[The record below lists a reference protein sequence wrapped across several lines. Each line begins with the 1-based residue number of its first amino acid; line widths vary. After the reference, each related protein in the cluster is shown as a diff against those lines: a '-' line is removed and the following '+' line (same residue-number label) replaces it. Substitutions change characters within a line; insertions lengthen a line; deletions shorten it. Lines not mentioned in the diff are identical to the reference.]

1 MAGIPR
7 QAPRPGLDPQAVLCR
22 TRHRDATHSTA
33 GPKQIEH
40 HAAPPWLLPVDMC
53 YAPNSV
59 EDAHSYSQP
68 YEEQD
73 RAYHRRKYVHRAKHG
88 VLAPFAIVAQAGIR
102 P

>member
-1 MAGIPR
+1 
-7 QAPRPGLDPQAVLCR
+7 
-22 TRHRDATHSTA
+22 
-33 GPKQIEH
+33 
-40 HAAPPWLLPVDMC
+40 MC